1 MCMDIAFYW
10 ASLQLQT
17 IRHSHGGFPIVVS
30 DVYWDD
36 PPNPDNHLYN
46 NGCDVAIIC
55 PLHLNKQLPLVLVLS
70 LLIWGSMCR
79 AIGVGIGLSCN
90 FVGYPR

>member
-17 IRHSHGGFPIVVS
+17 VRHSHGGFPIVVPG
-30 DVYWDD
+30 VYWDD

-46 NGCDVAIIC
+46 GCEVTIIC
-55 PLHLNKQLPLVLVLS
+55 PLH
-70 LLIWGSMCR
+70 
-79 AIGVGIGLSCN
+79 
-90 FVGYPR
+90 